1 MEVDNSRLKTCRIRF
16 WVWCFFGILQGSG
29 GNSIRWVCK
38 RCTWSSWLPEYWCW
52 RSVVHYVVNFTKAR
66 QWDLDVVQLSVPF
79 GWACKG
85 YTWSSWLSWVL
96 MLKIKVHYLVDSTK
110 TVYRR
115 QFTRNLYQCSMLE
128 DQDLMQFLKNGTLI
142 KCWLEYW
149 KINGRSVNWDFWGNC
164 TTPNLDTRTLRGKL
178 YTMSIKILLTWI
190 IGQGGICQHRED
202 EYLTEDW
209 LQLHFQ
215 HSTATDKGEFVD
227 ADFVSDACRID

>member
-1 MEVDNSRLKTCRIRF
+1 MEVDSSRLKTCRIRF

-38 RCTWSSWLPEYWCW
+38 RCTWSSWLPGYWCW
-52 RSVVHYVVNFTKAR
+52 RSVVHYVVDFTKAR

-142 KCWLEYW
+142 KCRLEYW
-149 KINGRSVNWDFWGNC
+149 KISGRSVNWAFWGNC
-164 TTPNLDTRTLRGKL
+164 TTPNTDTHTLRGNY
-178 YTMSIKILLTWI
+178 YTRSVKILLTWI
-190 IGQGGICQHRED
+190 IGQGGIC
-202 EYLTEDW
+202 
-209 LQLHFQ
+209 
-215 HSTATDKGEFVD
+215 
-227 ADFVSDACRID
+227 